1 MTNRQQS
8 YLRISDY
15 QSWTAGIYLID
26 APCGSGKSSFVMNV
40 LYPYVHAGGKR
51 MILFSNRRALL
62 EQQRRQTQGTDATCM
77 ICQKLEYNFNHGR
90 EAIEWVER
98 NFDYII
104 IDEAHY
110 LFQDALFNR
119 NTEIMLDMVEQL
131 QESKVIV
138 LMSAT
143 AGLLKKYF
151 VGKIKKTYH
160 VSADYSYIKTVY
172 CYTTPDSVNKIL
184 NEVPPGEKVVMF
196 GDNKKRLRTL
206 HREYPDSEYLNSGN
220 KDESLAFRQIT
231 QNECFGCQM
240 LFTTKVLDNG
250 VNLKDKAI
258 KHIII
263 EQTDMVEFIQ
273 CLGRKRVQSPD
284 DTITLYFLSS
294 VCSIAG
300 RYKEL
305 KRDLAIVQQYLNA
318 RASGYEQEFWKINR
332 TEYIPLMFDNSQ
344 HLVKPAYYKALSD
357 CAFYRDILDKKASL
371 VQQVRES
378 LKLPIIPYERV
389 SKDYKLN
396 YYLSQNVGRKYFK
409 DDRNELIEKINL
421 RQDGHIKSSF
431 KLLYQCL
438 MESNVDFTLKS
449 GIDNRKVYWTIEPK

>member
-1 MTNRQQS
+1 
-8 YLRISDY
+8 
-15 QSWTAGIYLID
+15 
-26 APCGSGKSSFVMNV
+26 
-40 LYPYVHAGGKR
+40 
-51 MILFSNRRALL
+51 
-62 EQQRRQTQGTDATCM
+62 
-77 ICQKLEYNFNHGR
+77 
-90 EAIEWVER
+90 
-98 NFDYII
+98 
-104 IDEAHY
+104 
-110 LFQDALFNR
+110 
-119 NTEIMLDMVEQL
+119 
-131 QESKVIV
+131 
-138 LMSAT
+138 
-143 AGLLKKYF
+143 
-151 VGKIKKTYH
+151 
-160 VSADYSYIKTVY
+160 
-172 CYTTPDSVNKIL
+172 
-184 NEVPPGEKVVMF
+184 
-196 GDNKKRLRTL
+196 
-206 HREYPDSEYLNSGN
+206 
-220 KDESLAFRQIT
+220 
-231 QNECFGCQM
+231 
-240 LFTTKVLDNG
+240 
-250 VNLKDKAI
+250 
-258 KHIII
+258 
-263 EQTDMVEFIQ
+263 MVEFIQ

-357 CAFYRDILDKKASL
+357 CAYYRDILDKKASL

-431 KLLYQCL
+431 KLLNQYL
-438 MESNVDFTLKS
+438 MESDVDFILKS
-449 GIDNRKVYWTIEPK
+449 GTDNRKVYWTIEPK

>member
-1 MTNRQQS
+1 
-8 YLRISDY
+8 
-15 QSWTAGIYLID
+15 
-26 APCGSGKSSFVMNV
+26 MNV

-77 ICQKLEYNFNHGR
+77 ICQKLEYDFNHGR
-90 EAIEWVER
+90 EAIGWVER

-131 QESKVIV
+131 QKSKVII

-143 AGLLKKYF
+143 ADLLKKHF
-151 VGKIKKTYH
+151 VGRIKKTYH
-160 VSADYSYIKTVY
+160 VSADYSYIKAVY

-206 HREYPDSEYLNSGN
+206 QREYPNSEYLNSGN

-263 EQTDMVEFIQ
+263 EQTDMVEFMQ

-284 DTITLYFLSS
+284 DAITLYFLSNLY
-294 VCSIAG
+294 SIAG
-300 RYKEL
+300 RYQEL
-305 KRDLAIVQQYLNA
+305 NGQIKIVSQYLKA
-318 RASGYEQEFWKINR
+318 KSSGCEELFWKINR
-332 TEYIPLMFDNSQ
+332 TEDLPRLFDNMQ
-344 HLVKPAYYKALSD
+344 HLVWPAYYKALNDRS
-357 CAFYRDILDKKASL
+357 FYRMILDKETSL
-371 VQQVRES
+371 VQ
-378 LKLPIIPYERV
+378 
-389 SKDYKLN
+389 
-396 YYLSQNVGRKYFK
+396 
-409 DDRNELIEKINL
+409 
-421 RQDGHIKSSF
+421 
-431 KLLYQCL
+431 
-438 MESNVDFTLKS
+438 
-449 GIDNRKVYWTIEPK
+449 

>member
-1 MTNRQQS
+1 
-8 YLRISDY
+8 
-15 QSWTAGIYLID
+15 
-26 APCGSGKSSFVMNV
+26 MNT
-40 LYPYVHAGGKR
+40 LYPYAHASGKR

-62 EQQRRQTQGTDATCM
+62 EQQRRQAQGTDATCM
-77 ICQKLEYNFNHGR
+77 ICQKLEYNFNHGMSS
-90 EAIEWVER
+90 IKWVES

-131 QESKVIV
+131 QKSKVII

-143 AGLLKKYF
+143 ADLLKEYF
-151 VGKIKKTYH
+151 VGRIKKTYF
-160 VSADYSYIKTVY
+160 VQSDYSYIKTVY

-206 HREYPDSEYLNSGN
+206 QREYPDSEYLNSGN

-263 EQTDMVEFIQ
+263 EQTDMVEFMQ

-371 VQQVRES
+371 VQ
-378 LKLPIIPYERV
+378 
-389 SKDYKLN
+389 
-396 YYLSQNVGRKYFK
+396 
-409 DDRNELIEKINL
+409 
-421 RQDGHIKSSF
+421 
-431 KLLYQCL
+431 
-438 MESNVDFTLKS
+438 
-449 GIDNRKVYWTIEPK
+449 